1 MLFVV
6 ILKCKKY
13 VESEPNACFRRRRT
27 KMSEVKSEA
36 VRSSYFTNT
45 AAVVSLM
52 DKANSNLETMKIHDK
67 DYVPVV
73 ERVKAFRRV
82 YPTGSVMVDI
92 LEHDPQ
98 AGYVLMKA
106 TVGYTEVDGTFV
118 ELAHGHAI
126 EKRDKS
132 QINRDNYIENCET
145 SCVGRAMA
153 NAGFGLKGDIA
164 SANEMLNVEKAKR
177 DSYATKEQKEYITR
191 VLSSG
196 LLEKFLAKQEIK
208 SIDELSYA
216 VAESEIE
223 RLSKK
228 IADKA
233 KASEAA

>member
-1 MLFVV
+1 MFFVV

-13 VESEPNACFRRRRT
+13 VEPKPNACFRRRRT

-52 DKANSNLETMKIHDK
+52 EKANSNLETMKIHDK

-132 QINRDNYIENCET
+132 QINKDNYIENCET

-164 SANEMLNVEKAKR
+164 SANEMLNVEKATPGR
-177 DSYATKEQKEYITR
+177 ITR
-191 VLSSG
+191 VLSPG

-233 KASEAA
+233 KANEAA